1 MFIEPH
7 NSQPLSDLAQKYPDN
22 YPTSHLPLPPN
33 NHLYTHMCCLY
44 FPYETTVVAILRP
57 VPIEPITETHP
68 HTILAFRNT
77 ALASRIWPDFSVPL
91 IIVRTISLDNFS
103 NQQHKRQTRSPCV
116 LWLTRRCFLSNRN
129 FSAFASSYSPFSK
142 CRWSGRSLESV
153 GGNFSCTIKILLYP
167 IRSYCSTNRNSAE
180 QK

>member
-1 MFIEPH
+1 MFIQPC

-33 NHLYTHMCCLY
+33 NHLYTHMCCFY
-44 FPYETTVVAILRP
+44 FPCETTVVAILP
-57 VPIEPITETHP
+57 PAPSEPIIEKHP
-68 HTILAFRNT
+68 H
-77 ALASRIWPDFSVPL
+77 
-91 IIVRTISLDNFS
+91 NFGFQKHS
-103 NQQHKRQTRSPCV
+103 TCLLHLTRLLSAPHNCQHNFPWQFFNQQHKRQTRSPCV

-167 IRSYCSTNRNSAE
+167 IRSYFSTNRNSAE